1 MSGSNSKNSTLI
13 IALLVVVVLTFS
25 YAIIANTISNSE
37 SQDIEELNDLDEE
50 E

>member
-25 YAIIANTISNSE
+25 YVVIANTISNSE